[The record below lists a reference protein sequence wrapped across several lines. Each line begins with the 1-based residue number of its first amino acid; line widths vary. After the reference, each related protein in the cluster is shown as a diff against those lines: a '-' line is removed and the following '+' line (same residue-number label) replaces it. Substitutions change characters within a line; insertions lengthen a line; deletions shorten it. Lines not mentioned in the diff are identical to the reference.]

1 MFFGSHGRN
10 NNNFYSDLDTFIYYD
25 DPYNNNTILRV
36 KEKILGLLSSDDE
49 GFFIDFEIDD
59 TWLVYTERSF
69 IKLEIGIKSISEA
82 RKDTIY
88 IIESRIPN
96 PEQAIVYD
104 KNGRV
109 KKIYSENWV
118 KLDDF
123 EILKKRFVSE
133 SYKFIDNYE
142 KFLSSFGE
150 SDSYRTY
157 HNYNMAFH
165 TLVKLQ
171 SMVDGNY
178 YNLYQPREFL
188 MSVFYNHNFKLVWK
202 YVQASTGMRISDIV
216 DRKDK
221 LKHLFLKVIEQGIK
235 YFNLENGLAKSTQQ
249 FFEKFDL
256 KYPQFSNLRD
266 ISLLPNKFSDP
277 IKIKEGLI
285 YRTASLSQND
295 KELVRKFLYDNEIKF
310 IIDLRGKNEIERHV
324 KNNNYY
330 DYDIKEGY
338 VKNVPIETNTTFPPP
353 KNPSEHFYN
362 RFLAEFQEEIKII
375 FEEYFSKAAIDKL
388 IIHCE
393 GGKDRTGIVI
403 AILLDLLGVSRK
415 LIIEDYLLSFKDTK
429 SNYIESTLRILD
441 EEYGGVK
448 NYLLNHCSVSRK
460 AIDNI
465 IETLVEKVNL
475 NKNN

>member
-1 MFFGSHGRN
+1 M
-10 NNNFYSDLDTFIYYD
+10 FIYYD
-25 DPYNNNTILRV
+25 ESYNTDIVLRV
-36 KEKILGLLSSDDE
+36 KEKILGILNSDNE
-49 GFFIDFEIDD
+49 GVFINIEIDD
-59 TWLVYTERSF
+59 RWVVYTERSF
-69 IKLEIGIKSISEA
+69 IKLEIGIKSISAA
-82 RKDTIY
+82 RKDIIY
-88 IIESRIPN
+88 VIESRIPN

-104 KNGRV
+104 KNSRV
-109 KKIYSENWV
+109 KNIYSENWV
-118 KLDDF
+118 KLDNF
-123 EILKKRFVSE
+123 ETLKKQFISE
-133 SYKFIDNYE
+133 SYKFIDYYE

-157 HNYNMAFH
+157 HNYNVAFH

-188 MSVFYNHNFKLVWK
+188 MSVFYNHNYELVWK
-202 YVQASTGMRISDIV
+202 YVQASTGMSRSDIV

-221 LKHLFLKVIEQGIK
+221 LKHLFLEVIEQGIK
-235 YFNLENGLAKSTQQ
+235 YFNLENQLIKVSQK

-266 ISLLPNKFSDP
+266 ISLLPNKFSDT

-295 KELVRKFLYDNEIKF
+295 KELVRKFLDNHDIKF
-310 IIDLRGKNEIERHV
+310 IIDLRGKNELKRLDQY
-324 KNNNYY
+324 NNNYNY
-330 DYDIKEGY
+330 EIKEGY
-338 VKNVPIETNTTFPPP
+338 VKNVPIETNATFPPP

-362 RFLAEFQEEIKII
+362 RFLADFQGEIKII
-375 FEEYFSKAAIDKL
+375 FEEYFSKAAVNKL

-403 AILLDLLGVSRK
+403 AVLLDLLGVSRK

-429 SNYIESTLRILD
+429 SSYIESTLRNLD
-441 EEYGGVK
+441 EEYGGAK
-448 NYLLNHCSVSRK
+448 KYLLNHCSVSKK

-465 IETLVEKVNL
+465 IDTFLD
-475 NKNN
+475 

>member
-1 MFFGSHGRN
+1 M
-10 NNNFYSDLDTFIYYD
+10 
-25 DPYNNNTILRV
+25 
-36 KEKILGLLSSDDE
+36 KEKILGILSSDNE
-49 GFFIDFEIDD
+49 GVFFNFEIDNK
-59 TWLVYTERSF
+59 WLVYTERSF

-123 EILKKRFVSE
+123 EALKKRFISE
-133 SYKFIDNYE
+133 SDKFIHNYE

-157 HNYNMAFH
+157 LNYNMAFQ
-165 TLVKLQ
+165 TLVSLQ

-188 MSVFYNHNFKLVWK
+188 SSVFYNHDWK
-202 YVQASTGMRISDIV
+202 SVMKYIQVSTGMRRSDIV

-221 LKHLFLKVIEQGIK
+221 MKHLFLEVIEEGMK
-235 YFNLENGLAKSTQQ
+235 YFNLEYGLTVRSQK

-266 ISLLPNKFSDP
+266 ISLLPNKFSDT
-277 IKIKEGLI
+277 IKIKKGLI

-295 KELVRKFLYDNEIKF
+295 KELVRKFLLDNDIKY
-310 IIDLRGKNEIERHV
+310 ILDLRGKIELERLV
-324 KNNNYY
+324 QNNNYY
-330 DYDIKEGY
+330 NYEIKDSY
-338 VKNVPIETNTTFPPP
+338 VKNVPIEANIDFPPP
-353 KNPSEHFYN
+353 NNPSGHFYN
-362 RFLAEFQEEIKII
+362 RFLAVFQEEIKII
-375 FEEYFSKAAIDKL
+375 FEEYFSNAAIDKL

-415 LIIEDYLLSFKDTK
+415 LIIEDYLLSFLDTK

-448 NYLLNHCSVSRK
+448 NFLLNHCSVSKK

-475 NKNN
+475 NNDS

>member
-10 NNNFYSDLDTFIYYD
+10 NNNLYSDLDIFIYYEEGSS
-25 DPYNNNTILRV
+25 ILRV
-36 KEKILGLLSSDDE
+36 KEKILGILSSDNE

-59 TWLVYTERSF
+59 IWLVYTERSF
-69 IKLEIGIKSISEA
+69 IRLEIGIKSISEA

-96 PEQAIVYD
+96 PEQSIVYD

-109 KKIYSENWV
+109 KKIFSENWV

-123 EILKKRFVSE
+123 ERLKKQFISE
-133 SYKFIDNYE
+133 SYKFIYNYE
-142 KFLSSFGE
+142 KFLSSFSE

-157 HNYNMAFH
+157 HNYNKAFH
-165 TLVKLQ
+165 TLVRLQ

-188 MSVFYNHNFKLVWK
+188 MSVYFNHNYELVMK
-202 YVQASTGMRISDIV
+202 YVQTSTGMRTTDIV

-221 LKHLFLKVIEQGIK
+221 LKNLFLEVIKQGIK
-235 YFNLENGLAKSTQQ
+235 YFNLENGLIELSQK

-266 ISLLPNKFSDP
+266 ISLLPNKFSDT

-295 KELVRKFLYDNEIKF
+295 KELVMKFLIDNEIKI
-310 IIDLRGKNEIERHV
+310 IIDLRGKNELERLVQH
-324 KNNNYY
+324 NNFYN
-330 DYDIKEGY
+330 YDIKEKY
-338 VKNVPIETNTTFPPP
+338 VKNVPIE
-353 KNPSEHFYN
+353 PSKLLYS
-362 RFLAEFQEEIKII
+362 RFLADFQGEIKII
-375 FEEYFSKAAIDKL
+375 FEDYFSRAAFDNL

-429 SNYIESTLRILD
+429 SNYIEPILRILD
-441 EEYGGVK
+441 EEYGGVH
-448 NYLLNHCSVSRK
+448 NYLLNNCSVSKK

-475 NKNN
+475 NKYS

>member
-25 DPYNNNTILRV
+25 DSDDRNAIFRV
-36 KEKILGLLSSDDE
+36 KEKILGILSSDNE
-49 GFFIDFEIDD
+49 GFFIDFEIADK
-59 TWLVYTERSF
+59 WLVYTEHSF
-69 IKLEIGIKSISEA
+69 IKLEIGIKSISESSN
-82 RKDTIY
+82 DTIY

-104 KNGRV
+104 RNGRV
-109 KKIYSENWV
+109 KQIYSENWV
-118 KLDDF
+118 KLDNF
-123 EILKKRFVSE
+123 ETLKKQFISE

-157 HNYNMAFH
+157 HNYNIAFH

-188 MSVFYNHNFKLVWK
+188 MSVFYNHNYELVWK
-202 YVQASTGMRISDIV
+202 YVQASTGMKRSDIV
-216 DRKDK
+216 NRKDK
-221 LKHLFLKVIEQGIK
+221 LKHLFLEVIEQGIK
-235 YFNLENGLAKSTQQ
+235 YFKLQNGLLLSARQ
-249 FFEKFDL
+249 FFEKFEL

-266 ISLLPNKFSDP
+266 ISLLPNKFSDA

-285 YRTASLSQND
+285 YRTASLSQID
-295 KELVRKFLYDNEIKF
+295 KALVRKFLNDNDIKF
-310 IIDLRGKNEIERHV
+310 IIDLRGKNELKRLD
-324 KNNNYY
+324 KYNNGYN
-330 DYDIKEGY
+330 DDIKKGY
-338 VKNVPIETNTTFPPP
+338 VINVPIETNATFPPP
-353 KNPSEHFYN
+353 KDPSEHFYK
-362 RFLAEFQEEIKII
+362 RFLEEFQREIKII
-375 FEEYFSKAAIDKL
+375 FEEYISKAAVNKL

-403 AILLDLLGVSRK
+403 AILLDLLGVSRN

-429 SNYIESTLRILD
+429 SSYIESTLRNLD
-441 EEYGGVK
+441 EEYGGAN
-448 NYLLNHCSVSRK
+448 NYLLNHCNVSKK
-460 AIDNI
+460 AIHKI
-465 IETLVEKVNL
+465 IDTFLD
-475 NKNN
+475 

>member
-1 MFFGSHGRN
+1 
-10 NNNFYSDLDTFIYYD
+10 LDIFIYYEES
-25 DPYNNNTILRV
+25 YEHNTILRV
-36 KEKILGLLSSDDE
+36 KEKILGILNSDSE
-49 GFFIDFEIDD
+49 GISNNFEVDD
-59 TWLVYTERSF
+59 TWIVYTEHSF

-88 IIESRIPN
+88 IIESKIPN

-118 KLDDF
+118 NLDDF
-123 EILKKRFVSE
+123 ETLKEQFISE
-133 SYKFIDNYE
+133 SYKFIANYE
-142 KFLSSFGE
+142 NFLSSLGE

-157 HNYNMAFH
+157 HNYNNAFH
-165 TLVKLQ
+165 TLVRLQ

-188 MSVFYNHNFKLVWK
+188 MSVYYNHNYELVRR

-221 LKHLFLKVIEQGIK
+221 LKHLFLKVIEQGIE
-235 YFNLENGLAKSTQQ
+235 YFNLENALAKITQQ

-266 ISLLPNKFSDP
+266 ISLLPNKFSDT

-295 KELVRKFLYDNEIKF
+295 KELLMKFLNDNEIKF
-310 IIDLRGKNEIERHV
+310 IIDLRGKKEIERRV
-324 KNNNYY
+324 KNNYY
-330 DYDIKEGY
+330 YNYDIKEGY
-338 VKNVPIETNTTFPPP
+338 VKNIPIEPYLGSPPP
-353 KNPSEHFYN
+353 DNPSKHFYI
-362 RFLAEFQEEIKII
+362 RFLEVFQEEIKII
-375 FEEYFSKAAIDKL
+375 FEEYFSKATIDKL

-403 AILLDLLGVSRK
+403 ALLLDLLGVSRK

-429 SNYIESTLRILD
+429 SNYIESTLGVLD

-448 NYLLNHCSVSRK
+448 NYLLNHCNVSRK

-475 NKNN
+475 NKNS

>member
-1 MFFGSHGRN
+1 MFYGSHGRN
-10 NNNFYSDLDTFIYYD
+10 NNNFYSDLDTLIYYD
-25 DPYNNNTILRV
+25 ESSNNNAVLRV
-36 KEKILGLLSSDDE
+36 KEKILGILSSDNE
-49 GFFIDFEIDD
+49 GFFIEFEIDD
-59 TWLVYTERSF
+59 IWLVYTERSF

-82 RKDTIY
+82 RKDAIY
-88 IIESRIPN
+88 IIESKIPN

-142 KFLSSFGE
+142 NFLSSFGE

-188 MSVFYNHNFKLVWK
+188 MSVFYNHNYELVWK
-202 YVQASTGMRISDIV
+202 YVQASTGMKRSDIV

-221 LKHLFLKVIEQGIK
+221 LKHLFLEVIEQGIK
-235 YFNLENGLAKSTQQ
+235 YFNLENELMVSTQQ
-249 FFEKFDL
+249 FFEKFNL

-266 ISLLPNKFSDP
+266 ISLLPNKFSDT
-277 IKIKEGLI
+277 IKIKKGLI

-310 IIDLRGKNEIERHV
+310 IIDLRGKNELKRLDQYD
-324 KNNNYY
+324 NNYNY
-330 DYDIKEGY
+330 GIKEEY
-338 VKNVPIETNTTFPPP
+338 VINVPIETNATVPPP
-353 KNPSEHFYN
+353 KKPSEHFYN
-362 RFLAEFQEEIKII
+362 RFLADFQKEIKTI
-375 FEEYFSKAAIDKL
+375 FEEYFSKAAVNKL

-393 GGKDRTGIVI
+393 SGKDRTGILI
-403 AILLDLLGVSRK
+403 ALLLDLIGVSRK
-415 LIIEDYLLSFKDTK
+415 LIVEDYLLSFKDTK
-429 SNYIESTLRILD
+429 SNYIESTLGVLD

-448 NYLLNHCSVSRK
+448 NYLLNHCSVSKK

-465 IETLVEKVNL
+465 IDTFLD
-475 NKNN
+475 

>member
-1 MFFGSHGRN
+1 M
-10 NNNFYSDLDTFIYYD
+10 DTFIYYD
-25 DPYNNNTILRV
+25 ESYNSNTILRV
-36 KEKILGLLSSDDE
+36 KEKILEILSSDDE

-59 TWLVYTERSF
+59 RWLVYTERSF

-82 RKDTIY
+82 GNDTIY
-88 IIESRIPN
+88 IVESRIPN

-104 KNGRV
+104 KNDRV

-118 KLDDF
+118 KLDNF
-123 EILKKRFVSE
+123 EALKKQFILE
-133 SYKFIDNYE
+133 SYKFIENYE

-157 HNYNMAFH
+157 LNYNMAFQ
-165 TLVKLQ
+165 TLVRLQ

-188 MSVFYNHNFKLVWK
+188 MSVYFNHNYELVMK
-202 YVQASTGMRISDIV
+202 YVQTSTGMRTTDIV

-221 LKHLFLKVIEQGIK
+221 LKHLFLEVIKQGIK
-235 YFNLENGLAKSTQQ
+235 YFNLENGLIELSQK

-266 ISLLPNKFSDP
+266 ISLLPNKFSDT

-295 KELVRKFLYDNEIKF
+295 KELVRKFLDNHDIKF
-310 IIDLRGKNEIERHV
+310 IIDLRGKNELKRLDQY
-324 KNNNYY
+324 NNNYNY
-330 DYDIKEGY
+330 EIKEGY
-338 VKNVPIETNTTFPPP
+338 VKNVPIETNATFPPP

-362 RFLAEFQEEIKII
+362 RFLADFQREIKIV
-375 FEEYFSKAAIDKL
+375 FEDYFSKAAVNKL

-403 AILLDLLGVSRK
+403 ALLLDLLGVSRK

-429 SNYIESTLRILD
+429 SNYIESILRILD

-448 NYLLNHCSVSRK
+448 NYLLDHCGVSK
-460 AIDNI
+460 KTVDNI
-465 IETLVEKVNL
+465 IDSFLD
-475 NKNN
+475 